1 MAVDEE
7 HDEDADGENSE
18 INNKNNDTM
27 KSKQTDF

>member
-18 INNKNNDTM
+18 INNKNHTM